1 MNYLKN
7 ISQNG
12 GPVQVVFYDKLRD
25 LCLNYLKKIS
35 QMWWSSVGS
44 ILQCS
49 LCLNYLKTLNQHFRN
64 SKQMPSDVAEVLQE
78 IFITEGK
85 LTKEEAEDYL
95 KQMIRTRRYQRETWA
110 WR

>member
-1 MNYLKN
+1 MR
-7 ISQNG
+7 S
-12 GPVQVVFYDKLRD
+12 F
-25 LCLNYLKKIS
+25 S
-35 QMWWSSVGS
+35 EGS
-44 ILQCS
+44 ISQCS

-110 WR
+110 